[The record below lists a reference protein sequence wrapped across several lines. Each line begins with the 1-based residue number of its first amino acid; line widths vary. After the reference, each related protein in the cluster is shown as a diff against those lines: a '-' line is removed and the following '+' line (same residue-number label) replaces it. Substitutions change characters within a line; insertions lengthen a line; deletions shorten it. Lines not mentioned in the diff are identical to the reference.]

1 MKDIIL
7 QAMENCALRYAKGFP
22 RWRHLWD
29 EKVCL
34 KLKAEDIAKELESTG
49 YVLLKRV
56 SIDVNDD
63 LGVFNNTNGE

>member
-7 QAMENCALRYAKGFP
+7 KAMENCALRYAKGFP
-22 RWRHLWD
+22 RWKNLWD
-29 EKVCL
+29 EKLTVQQ
-34 KLKAEDIAKELESTG
+34 KSIEISDELESLG